1 MPRGSAHRA
10 ASPIRNVIRSDLKW
24 MTCAIISHSVQVRSM
39 IPPQL
44 RTRTLHCIRASA
56 ESNLEEPTACMKDAC
71 CRRTHHGS
79 WVCEHAICKL
89 HLPAGQGRVIA
100 ASRGRLGTAT
110 RSSSQPATRAA
121 SWEEH
126 GMLTARMACIQ
137 PVLSTRLIWV
147 EKSSRDC
154 RYVTDGVILEHAC
167 VTRIFSIVCDVHDQ
181 APSWA
186 EYNTDTYAHYACT
199 MQSLSFSAS
208 YSHTATLLHSRAF
221 LGCAPMRPSGKSK
234 HRHANR
240 WRHQG
245 IQPSQADKARAHGQ
259 PLMCGVQR
267 AENPPH
273 VRPERA
279 WRGMRGVRG
288 SNVPASHPH
297 LRNQRC
303 TTVCSQH
310 AETTR

>member
-1 MPRGSAHRA
+1 MHEGR
-10 ASPIRNVIRSDLKW
+10 LL
-24 MTCAIISHSVQVRSM
+24 
-39 IPPQL
+39 PQNAPWYMGL
-44 RTRTLHCIRASA
+44 RTCNLQAAPSSWPGACYRGIPRT
-56 ESNLEEPTACMKDAC
+56 P
-71 CRRTHHGS
+71 
-79 WVCEHAICKL
+79 
-89 HLPAGQGRVIA
+89 
-100 ASRGRLGTAT
+100 TAT

-147 EKSSRDC
+147 EESSRDC

-181 APSWA
+181 PPSWA

-221 LGCAPMRPSGKSK
+221 LGCAPTRPSGKSK

-259 PLMCGVQR
+259 PLMCGQ
-267 AENPPH
+267 
-273 VRPERA
+273 
-279 WRGMRGVRG
+279 
-288 SNVPASHPH
+288 NVPGAVCVVCGGATFPRRTHIFGTSVVPQYVV
-297 LRNQRC
+297 NMQRQRGRFIFLTSFC
-303 TTVCSQH
+303 
-310 AETTR
+310 R

>member
-1 MPRGSAHRA
+1 MG
-10 ASPIRNVIRSDLKW
+10 
-24 MTCAIISHSVQVRSM
+24 
-39 IPPQL
+39 L
-44 RTRTLHCIRASA
+44 RTC
-56 ESNLEEPTACMKDAC
+56 NLQAAPSSWPGACY
-71 CRRTHHGS
+71 
-79 WVCEHAICKL
+79 
-89 HLPAGQGRVIA
+89 
-100 ASRGRLGTAT
+100 RGIPRMPTAT
-110 RSSSQPATRAA
+110 RSSSQPAARAA

-137 PVLSTRLIWV
+137 PVLSTRFVWV
-147 EKSSRDC
+147 EELSRDC
-154 RYVTDGVILEHAC
+154 RYVTDGIILEHGCA
-167 VTRIFSIVCDVHDQ
+167 TRIFSIVCDVHDQ
-181 APSWA
+181 PPSWA
-186 EYNTDTYAHYACT
+186 EYNTATYAHYACT
-199 MQSLSFSAS
+199 MQSLSFSTS

-221 LGCAPMRPSGKSK
+221 LGCAPTRPSEKSK

-279 WRGMRGVRG
+279 WRGMPGVRG

-297 LRNQRC
+297 LRNQRGMQRQRGRFVFNIVLLVTLSC
-303 TTVCSQH
+303 ESSLSRRLDAMNVPSLV
-310 AETTR
+310 ASLRIPVLFKAGF